1 MEIIRLAVV
10 GSAEQS
16 ASDVIEGML
25 RDKSDVEAFDMLI
38 AMVNIGVEVDE
49 QITEIVTSAWA
60 IIEDRALWKTKY
72 ADMDVL
78 QRVMSFQ
85 KSIGPLIRRQNQNKL
100 RRLKEMKTITSSW
113 KVPLQDAFPPQIT
126 PKNWSR
132 NLLIQIAHLSK
143 RVSQEEGCDL
153 IQRAIKA
160 RLSAGHRND
169 KIVTVKDVHQFA
181 YLFFIASPSPT
192 RS

>member
-78 QRVMSFQ
+78 Q
-85 KSIGPLIRRQNQNKL
+85 
-100 RRLKEMKTITSSW
+100 
-113 KVPLQDAFPPQIT
+113 
-126 PKNWSR
+126 
-132 NLLIQIAHLSK
+132 
-143 RVSQEEGCDL
+143 
-153 IQRAIKA
+153 
-160 RLSAGHRND
+160 
-169 KIVTVKDVHQFA
+169 
-181 YLFFIASPSPT
+181 
-192 RS
+192 